1 MHIHL
6 LGILTNLVAHEVVR
20 NPQQS
25 GEEQIH
31 WCGTTEIW
39 ALLPGI
45 AAVRHKHLN
54 ALAVLGLTCGEQIYH
69 FLSPSHCPSWLVI
82 TSHVFV

>member
-25 GEEQIH
+25 GEERIH

-54 ALAVLGLTCGEQIYH
+54 ALAVLGLVASKSTIS
-69 FLSPSHCPSWLVI
+69 FLLPIVHLG
-82 TSHVFV
+82 